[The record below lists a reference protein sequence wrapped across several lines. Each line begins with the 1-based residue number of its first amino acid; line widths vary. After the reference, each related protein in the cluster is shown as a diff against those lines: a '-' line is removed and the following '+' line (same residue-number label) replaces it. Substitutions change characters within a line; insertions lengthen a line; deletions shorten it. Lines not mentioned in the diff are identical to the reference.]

1 MTNRMREGIRKR
13 ISLLRFELD
22 ESWPSFSLTSL
33 ISIILI
39 VYSLLLL
46 NSFASI
52 RTGFGPGSTSNLPRV
67 ENFLNTMNRVAVNA
81 MGTSTAIMN
90 FLLVSI
96 IPLVCSF
103 TFASSFENR
112 ILRNLLS
119 LPITRNSV
127 LFTKVMIMFSILAL
141 PSVLG
146 LLLGTYWFIPN
157 SLSLTVYI
165 LLGISLL
172 LGVLLNI
179 SIAMLVAIQTRS
191 LIKGTFLSLAIC
203 YLLFLASSANLVPVQ
218 ILGIINPIHSTNIYL
233 GVSPTVPV
241 VRLGLDL
248 LLLSMEG
255 CFIFA
260 LFLLVISVAKFN
272 NVEVE

>member
-1 MTNRMREGIRKR
+1 MREGIRKR
-13 ISLLRFELD
+13 ISILRFELD
-22 ESWPSFSLTSL
+22 ESWPSFSLTFL
-33 ISIILI
+33 ISLILI

-46 NSFASI
+46 SSFTSI
-52 RTGFGPGSTSNLPRV
+52 RTGFELGSPSNLPRI
-67 ENFLNTMNRVAVNA
+67 ERFSNMMNGVAVNA

-96 IPLVCSF
+96 IPLVFSF
-103 TFASSFENR
+103 TFASSFENG

-119 LPITRNSV
+119 LPIARNSV
-127 LFTKVMIMFSILAL
+127 LFTKVMIIYSIIAL
-141 PSVLG
+141 PSVFG

-157 SLSLTVYI
+157 SLSLTVHI
-165 LLGISLL
+165 LLSISLL
-172 LGVLLNI
+172 LAVLLNI
-179 SIAMLVAIQTRS
+179 SIAMLVTIQTRS

-218 ILGIINPIHSTNIYL
+218 ILGIINPIHATSIYL
-233 GVSPTVPV
+233 GCISTVPV

-255 CFIFA
+255 CFI
-260 LFLLVISVAKFN
+260 LTLLLLVVSVISFEK
-272 NVEVE
+272 VEVK